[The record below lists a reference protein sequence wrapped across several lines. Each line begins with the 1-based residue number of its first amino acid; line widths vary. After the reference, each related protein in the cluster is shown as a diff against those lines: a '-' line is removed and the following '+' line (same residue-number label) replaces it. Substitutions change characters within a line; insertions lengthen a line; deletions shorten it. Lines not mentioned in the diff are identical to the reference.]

1 MSQEPTGISRVRII
15 GKQATNAEVAKYIA
29 SELSN
34 PNMTKRKLAA
44 ALGTSRPTIDA
55 YCKMA
60 ASLKIEIEASKE
72 TKISKIEETQPEFL
86 ANPYVKTWND
96 YMDAKTNFESKNQFL
111 QNMYQICKTLRC
123 PPQYFILGDSI
134 ADVLAQ
140 GRKLMTAFMQE
151 YSKGTALVI
160 YRKDPAQSNK
170 QQAAY
175 RFSKVARDFMKS
187 HGYQYPTGEKGVMSQ
202 SVAPFHGKYS
212 DIRIVEETHQ
222 NIKREL
228 AEEHGA
234 QSDEW
239 LAYMFGMESFGR
251 EGAIFSAPTHH
262 TMIESKG
269 RAIMVLKVY
278 ESKTKHYHNGLWTKH
293 LFDAELQTEI
303 KRRAATRPGKLFY
316 VSRNRI
322 GEIAQT
328 LKRKY
333 AEHGLT
339 AQGQLVHGDADTSY
353 FLRKPYHVLRHAGA
367 QRTLRATRWNVA
379 YVAARGWKKTQEL
392 IDSYGEMPADIEMD
406 IVGDVAF

>member
-303 KRRAATRPGKLFY
+303 KRRASHTARQAVLCQPQPYRRNSTDAQEKVRRAWTDRPRPARAWRCRHQLLPAQALPC
-316 VSRNRI
+316 
-322 GEIAQT
+322 AQT
-328 LKRKY
+328 RGRPENPTRNPLECRIRRGPRL
-333 AEHGLT
+333 EEN
-339 AQGQLVHGDADTSY
+339 
-353 FLRKPYHVLRHAGA
+353 AGA
-367 QRTLRATRWNVA
+367 
-379 YVAARGWKKTQEL
+379 
-392 IDSYGEMPADIEMD
+392 D
-406 IVGDVAF
+406 